1 MSMPAPRSLL
11 IAAFLLF
18 PTLTGCGFEP
28 LYGERAGKGSVMKE
42 LAEVEIAPIQERVG
56 QQIRNRLIDRMRGPG
71 PAPAA
76 KYRLLAET
84 TTNRTDYGVALDSSP
99 TFSTVSLVLRYSL
112 LDASS
117 GALVTS
123 NAAVALVN
131 FSSTTSPFSTL
142 IGDENARRRAAEQ
155 VADATV
161 TQLALFFSDRTNAP
175 MTPPAIL
182 DQPFINRI
190 NP

>member
-1 MSMPAPRSLL
+1 MPAPRSLL
-11 IAAFLLF
+11 IAAFLLI
-18 PTLTGCGFEP
+18 PMLTGCGFEP

-56 QQIRNRLIDRMRGPG
+56 QQIRNRLLDRMRGTG

-84 TTNRTDYGVALDSSP
+84 TTNRTDYGVALDSAP